1 MFTSDALML
10 GFELVNK
17 KFATDVAG
25 GSALHKQ
32 VLCYSGQCPIIAPEL
47 VGGEKKAL
55 YLKLR
60 QRNTSAN
67 CLKLG
72 VEKMQEGFF
81 FLVGKNGA
89 FIFIWKHSKH

>member
-1 MFTSDALML
+1 MFTSDAPML

-32 VLCYSGQCPIIAPEL
+32 VLCYSGQCPIIAPSL
-47 VGGEKKAL
+47 GL
-55 YLKLR
+55 YVKLR

-72 VEKMQEGFF
+72 LEKMQEGFF
-81 FLVGKNGA
+81 FL
-89 FIFIWKHSKH
+89 F